1 MKDDKAYIQHILESI
16 KKIEDYSKKIT
27 KNKFLIESIIQDAII
42 RQIEII
48 GEASKLIS
56 EKTKVKNPNIPW
68 KDIAGMRDKLIHDYL
83 GVDLEAVWQTVKKD
97 IPVLKKEINKIM

>member
-1 MKDDKAYIQHILESI
+1 MKDDNVYIQHISECI
-16 KKIEDYSKKIT
+16 KKIEGYSKKIT
-27 KNKFLIESIIQDAII
+27 KNHFLEKSIIQDAII

-56 EKTKVKNPNIPW
+56 EKTKAKNPKIPW
-68 KDIAGMRDKLIHDYL
+68 KDIAGMRDKLIHNYL

-97 IPVLKKEINKIM
+97 IPVLKKELKKLI